1 MPHINDCFHWS
12 SEENSR
18 ATREDEVS
26 ISTSQINSC
35 TSKILETGRKMCFPA
50 PRNPDRNAQ
59 GIFQVDNDLGARR
72 KAANKSDF
80 QLNSREPSTTY
91 LGKGDTTAFPGGQ
104 KMPLFP
110 TWNSCATKNT
120 RGRLAWKLK
129 AARFMSDLQKIWV
142 KAVIPLCLP
151 WDRASHSQLSH
162 FPGTHPICVPQI
174 AGPCIFNRHRHN
186 PRALAASS
194 LPWVAFAFLKS
205 RVVLLQSLTTRKGW
219 VLQFLQN

>member
-1 MPHINDCFHWS
+1 MPRVYSKWTTIWVQEEKQQTKAISSWRAENPAPHIW
-12 SEENSR
+12 
-18 ATREDEVS
+18 AKGTP
-26 ISTSQINSC
+26 QI
-35 TSKILETGRKMCFPA
+35 L
-50 PRNPDRNAQ
+50 
-59 GIFQVDNDLGARR
+59 
-72 KAANKSDF
+72 
-80 QLNSREPSTTY
+80 
-91 LGKGDTTAFPGGQ
+91 PGGQ

-174 AGPCIFNRHRHN
+174 AGPCIFNRHRHS